1 MRTTPFFTPDCY
13 YFILFMTTNMNKP
26 KKKKS
31 TDVDKR
37 KLVDAWIEGKSFRE
51 IGKEYNRSY
60 EWARK
65 IVRASACSEDYVQ
78 RAFNVQKKLARD
90 F

>member
-1 MRTTPFFTPDCY
+1 MRTTPFFTPSCY
-13 YFILFMTTNMNKP
+13 YFIQFMLSNMNKT

-31 TDVDKR
+31 PTVDKR
-37 KLVDAWIEGKSFRE
+37 QLIEAWIEGKSFRE
-51 IGKEYNRSY
+51 IGKKYDRSY

-65 IVRASACSEDYVQ
+65 IVRANATPEDYVQ

>member
-1 MRTTPFFTPDCY
+1 M
-13 YFILFMTTNMNKP
+13 LSNMNKP

-31 TDVDKR
+31 PTVDKR
-37 KLVDAWIEGKSFRE
+37 QLIEAWIEGKSFRE
-51 IGKEYNRSY
+51 IGKRYNRSY

-65 IVRASACSEDYVQ
+65 IVRADATPEDYVQ